1 MFILIKGEVKMSKFK
16 INDLVEIIDKNIY
29 YNGSNLESLITR
41 VVDVRG
47 ETITIEID
55 GWKYEIRESS
65 LQLHKK
71 YMTDLEIKLEELK
84 VSLESNLKV
93 FQEKNTDDVI
103 HEIGSDDPHGAFQL
117 GWDEGHIQGQLNLIE
132 ELKKSLIV

>member
-1 MFILIKGEVKMSKFK
+1 MSKFK
-16 INDLVEIIDKNIY
+16 IKDLVVIIDKNIY
-29 YNGSNLESLITR
+29 YNGSNLENLIVS

-47 ETITIEID
+47 ETVVIEVD
-55 GWKYEIRESS
+55 GWKYEIHESS

-84 VSLESNLKV
+84 DNLERNLTV
-93 FQEKNTDDVI
+93 FQEKYTDDAI
-103 HEIGSDDPHGAFQL
+103 YKIGSDDPHDAFQL
-117 GWDEGHIQGQLNLIE
+117 GWDEGYIQGQLNLIE